1 MTLVERQTEPW
12 DAIAQGFED
21 RFGEVVALLRS
32 LPDFQI
38 LRLRPL
44 GGRFI
49 LGFGAAYEVDSQ
61 DLNQLRSEPVKS

>member
-1 MTLVERQTEPW
+1 M
-12 DAIAQGFED
+12 
-21 RFGEVVALLRS
+21 LRS
-32 LPDFQI
+32 LADFQI

-61 DLNQLRSEPVKS
+61 DLSQLRPETVKG